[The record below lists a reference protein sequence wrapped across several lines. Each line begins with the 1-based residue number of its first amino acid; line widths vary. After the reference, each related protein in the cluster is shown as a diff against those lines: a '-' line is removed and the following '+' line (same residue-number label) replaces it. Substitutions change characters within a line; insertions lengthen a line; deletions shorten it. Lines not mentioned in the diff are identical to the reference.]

1 MQGDFGTIQLYGDYW
16 QNAQNFLLPSGG
28 PDDANPD
35 NPPVDGLGQNLEH
48 SNVAAKGTIIAGRF
62 VLKPRLSWQRSV
74 RQSAPG
80 TGDVT
85 LDDIRAGG
93 GLGGFDYPLDLKTD
107 IYTARLEAAHPALGP
122 VSGTV
127 GAEVQHQD
135 ADTRGPAELQPS
147 ARTWNVGVFAFEE
160 ARFDALTL
168 SAGARLD
175 VRTIEAVPNERTTD
189 ADLLDNAYTT
199 ASGAVGASYE
209 VLDGVVLATNL
220 STGFRAPTVF
230 ELYASGVHGGVA
242 AFQRGDPTL
251 DPERAYTADLGVRVR
266 RDRLTAE
273 VTGYVNAIQNYIYL
287 ANTGDTQG
295 PDGTGLPIYAAAQ
308 TDALLTGVEA
318 QVTVRAQPWLQVGA
332 ESSVVE
338 GTGDGLGTDGTTGDG
353 DVPLLPAPT
362 AGGFVRLLPADQ
374 GPLVNPRLE
383 VRAHRAFEQQAAGRF
398 EPFAQFDDLPGGP
411 NPPFGTAST
420 RAYTRLDVSA
430 QGTLEGLGVPL
441 TLRIG
446 VRNLLDAAYRDFL
459 DTYKGYALSPGRDVR
474 LTLSTRL

>member
-1 MQGDFGTIQLYGDYW
+1 
-16 QNAQNFLLPSGG
+16 
-28 PDDANPD
+28 
-35 NPPVDGLGQNLEH
+35 
-48 SNVAAKGTIIAGRF
+48 
-62 VLKPRLSWQRSV
+62 
-74 RQSAPG
+74 
-80 TGDVT
+80 
-85 LDDIRAGG
+85 
-93 GLGGFDYPLDLKTD
+93 
-107 IYTARLEAAHPALGP
+107 
-122 VSGTV
+122 
-127 GAEVQHQD
+127 
-135 ADTRGPAELQPS
+135 
-147 ARTWNVGVFAFEE
+147 
-160 ARFDALTL
+160 
-168 SAGARLD
+168 
-175 VRTIEAVPNERTTD
+175 
-189 ADLLDNAYTT
+189 
-199 ASGAVGASYE
+199 VGASYE
-209 VLDGVVLATNL
+209 VLDGVVVATNL

-441 TLRIG
+441 TLRVG